1 LSQNPKE
8 EEQKKHTYT
17 PKSPR
22 TKSPKSGVFF
32 VVVFPTFLFLHTHT
46 HTNKQTNKQ
55 TDRMKTNKVVVN
67 FPKTCR
73 KLETNK
79 KVKE

>member
-1 LSQNPKE
+1 LSQNPQNPKE

-46 HTNKQTNKQ
+46 HTNKQTELL
-55 TDRMKTNKVVVN
+55 KTNKVVVN
-67 FPKTCR
+67 FPKN
-73 KLETNK
+73 L
-79 KVKE
+79 